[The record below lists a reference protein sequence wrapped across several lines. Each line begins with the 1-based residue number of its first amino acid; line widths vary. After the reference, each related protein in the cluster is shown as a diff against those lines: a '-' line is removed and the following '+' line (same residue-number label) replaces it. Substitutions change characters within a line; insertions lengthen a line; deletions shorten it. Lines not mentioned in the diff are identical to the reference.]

1 MKSYKVNTPHVV
13 HEVFADDEAAI
24 INLKTGNYF
33 SLNPMA
39 SEIWVQIEKGNTIET
54 VAELLFHTYEADE
67 AIIDETLQ
75 SFISILE
82 EEDLIVENNNGKVQN
97 LPLEKKDSLIK
108 RPFTMPLIEK
118 FADMQELLLLDPI
131 HEVEDT
137 GFPYQK
143 AN

>member
-13 HEVFADDEAAI
+13 HEVFADEEAAI

-33 SLNPMA
+33 SLNSTA
-39 SEIWVQIEKGNTIET
+39 SVIWAQIEKGNTIEAI
-54 VAELLFHTYEADE
+54 AELLLHTYEGE
-67 AIIDETLQ
+67 ATLIDETLQ
-75 SFISILE
+75 NFTSILQ
-82 EEDLIVENNNGKVQN
+82 EEDLIVENNNGRVQN
-97 LPLEKKDSLIK
+97 LPLEKNNSPSK